1 MMMRNLFACV
11 AAFVVG
17 FGVIPASAQ
26 GTYVG
31 AALTGDITRSTS
43 SSSEGLPDFDQDGQ
57 ALGFALRLGTSIG
70 SFWGIEAE
78 FSRPGEIE
86 QDGRNVFPLAATTG
100 VTWSSGDFDV
110 LSRVYPS
117 GGGYVGVTGS
127 ILPFGYNLETT
138 ERNSTFSTNLWA
150 RQAIS
155 DRASIVYLGGL
166 AFTRSEYETRMS
178 FSLPTVI
185 LPGLTSLIPPRSTE
199 TVVYSVRPNVGIE
212 GRIRMSDHTELVPGI
227 RLHGLQ
233 DGWLIRPSVGINWT
247 F

>member
-1 MMMRNLFACV
+1 MMIRNLFACV
-11 AAFVVG
+11 AALVVG

-43 SSSEGLPDFDQDGQ
+43 SSSEGLPEFDQNGQ

-70 SFWGIEAE
+70 SFWGVEAE

-86 QDGRNVFPLAATTG
+86 HDGGDVFPLA
-100 VTWSSGDFDV
+100 SSTVVDQGF
-110 LSRVYPS
+110 LSYTVQNGIPPELIGR
-117 GGGYVGVTGS
+117 
-127 ILPFGYNLETT
+127 ILPYGYNLQTS

-150 RQAIS
+150 RQEIGG
-155 DRASIVYLGGL
+155 RAAIVYLGGL
-166 AFTRSEYETRMS
+166 AFTRSEYESRMD
-178 FSLPTVI
+178 FRLPTVV
-185 LPGLTSLIPPRSTE
+185 LPGITSLLPPRSTT
-199 TVVYSVRPNVGIE
+199 TVVYGVRPNVGIE
-212 GRIRMSDHTELVPGI
+212 GRIRMTDHAELVPGL
-227 RLHGLQ
+227 RLLGLQ

>member
-17 FGVIPASAQ
+17 FGVLPASAQ

-31 AALTGDITRSTS
+31 AALTGDITRLTH
-43 SSSEGLPDFDQDGQ
+43 SSSEGQPDFDQNGE

-86 QDGRNVFPLAATTG
+86 KDGNF
-100 VTWSSGDFDV
+100 DFLPYAIV
-110 LSRVYPS
+110 
-117 GGGYVGVTGS
+117 GGRPYDPTLIGS
-127 ILPFGYNLETT
+127 TFPFGYDLQST
-138 ERNSTFSTNLWA
+138 ERNSTFSTNVWA
-150 RQAIS
+150 RQTIS
-155 DRASIVYLGGL
+155 GRASLVYLGGL

-178 FSLPTVI
+178 FNIPTVV
-185 LPGLTSLIPPRSTE
+185 LPGLTSLLPPRSTE
-199 TVVYSVRPNVGIE
+199 TVSYSVRPNVGID
-212 GRIRMSDHTELVPGI
+212 GRIRMSDHAELVPGI

>member
-1 MMMRNLFACV
+1 MMIRKLFAYV

-17 FGVIPASAQ
+17 FGVIPAAAQ

-31 AALTGDITRSTS
+31 VALTGDITRSTS
-43 SSSEGLPDFDQDGQ
+43 SSSEGQPDFDSNGQ

-86 QDGRNVFPLAATTG
+86 QDGI
-100 VTWSSGDFDV
+100 DV
-110 LSRVYPS
+110 LPYVTSTLSYRVN
-117 GGGYVGVTGS
+117 GTEWIDGS
-127 ILPFGYNLETT
+127 LPFGYNIETT

-150 RQAIS
+150 RQDIGA
-155 DRASIVYLGGL
+155 RAAIVYLGGL
-166 AFTRSEYETRMS
+166 AFTRSEYESRMD
-178 FSLPTVI
+178 FRLPVV
-185 LPGLTSLIPPRSTE
+185 LPGLTSLFPPRSTE
-199 TVVYSVRPNVGIE
+199 TVVYGVRPNVGIE
-212 GRIRMSDHTELVPGI
+212 GRIRMTDHAELVPGI
-227 RLHGLQ
+227 RLLGLQ

>member
-31 AALTGDITRSTS
+31 AALTGDITLSTS

-86 QDGRNVFPLAATTG
+86 QDGDLG
-100 VTWSSGDFDV
+100 VYPVDL
-110 LSRVYPS
+110 LSRLSP
-117 GGGYVGVTGS
+117 GGGIVSGLYNVGVTGS

-166 AFTRSEYETRMS
+166 AFTRSEYETRMT

-185 LPGLTSLIPPRSTE
+185 LPGLTSLLPPRTTE
-199 TVVYSVRPNVGIE
+199 TTVYSVRPNVGIE

-227 RLHGLQ
+227 RLLGLQ

>member
-1 MMMRNLFACV
+1 MMFRNLFACV

-17 FGVIPASAQ
+17 FGVLPASAQ

-43 SSSEGLPDFDQDGQ
+43 SSSEGQPDFDRNGQ

-70 SFWGIEAE
+70 SFWGVEAE

-86 QDGRNVFPLAATTG
+86 QDNRYDVFP
-100 VTWSSGDFDV
+100 VDV
-110 LSRVYPS
+110 LSRLYPNG
-117 GGGYVGVTGS
+117 GGGYDVSVIGS

-150 RQAIS
+150 RQEIGG
-155 DRASIVYLGGL
+155 RAAIVYLGGL
-166 AFTRSEYETRMS
+166 AFTRSEYESRMD
-178 FSLPTVI
+178 FRLPTVV
-185 LPGLTSLIPPRSTE
+185 LPGITSLLPPRSTR
-199 TVVYSVRPNVGIE
+199 TVVYGVRPNVGIE
-212 GRIRMSDHTELVPGI
+212 GRVRMTDHAELGPGL
-227 RLHGLQ
+227 RLLGLQ

>member
-17 FGVIPASAQ
+17 FGVIPAAAQ

-43 SSSEGLPDFDQDGQ
+43 SSSEGLPEFDQNGQ
-57 ALGFALRLGTSIG
+57 ALGFALRLGTSLG
-70 SFWGIEAE
+70 SFWGVEAE
-78 FSRPGEIE
+78 FSRPAEIE
-86 QDGRNVFPLAATTG
+86 QDGNFDVFP
-100 VTWSSGDFDV
+100 VTA
-110 LSRVYPS
+110 LSRVDPT
-117 GGGYVGVTGS
+117 GGILTGLYDVVGVGS
-127 ILPFGYNLETT
+127 FISPAYDLQST
-138 ERNSTFSTNLWA
+138 ERNSTFSTNVWA
-150 RQAIS
+150 RQGIS
-155 DRASIVYLGGL
+155 GRAAIVYSGGL
-166 AFTRSEYETRMS
+166 AFTRSEHETRIAVQFRPS
-178 FSLPTVI
+178 PFPLPVTVPSLLQRT
-185 LPGLTSLIPPRSTE
+185 TR

-212 GRIRMSDHTELVPGI
+212 GRIRMSDHAEFVPGL

>member
-1 MMMRNLFACV
+1 MMMRKLFACV

-43 SSSEGLPDFDQDGQ
+43 SSSEGQPDYDRNGQ

-70 SFWGIEAE
+70 SFWGVEAE
-78 FSRPGEIE
+78 FSRPTEIE
-86 QDGRNVFPLAATTG
+86 QDGIDVLPFVTTTAT
-100 VTWSSGDFDV
+100 WRSGDFDV
-110 LSRVYPS
+110 LGQS
-117 GGGYVGVTGS
+117 
-127 ILPFGYNLETT
+127 LPFGYNLETT

-150 RQAIS
+150 RQEIGG
-155 DRASIVYLGGL
+155 RAAIVYLGGL
-166 AFTRSEYETRMS
+166 AFTRSEYETRMD
-178 FSLPTVI
+178 FRLPAV

-199 TVVYSVRPNVGIE
+199 TIVYSVRPNVGIE
-212 GRIRMSDHTELVPGI
+212 GRIRMTDHAELVPGI
-227 RLHGLQ
+227 RLLGLQ

>member
-11 AAFVVG
+11 AALVVG
-17 FGVIPASAQ
+17 CGVIPASAQ

-70 SFWGIEAE
+70 SFWGVEAE

-86 QDGRNVFPLAATTG
+86 KDGIDALPYLAST
-100 VTWSSGDFDV
+100 VTWTSGDFDV
-110 LSRVYPS
+110 LGRS
-117 GGGYVGVTGS
+117 
-127 ILPFGYNLETT
+127 LPFGYNLETT

-155 DRASIVYLGGL
+155 GRASIVYLAGL
-166 AFTRSEYETRMS
+166 AFTRSEYETRMT
-178 FSLPTVI
+178 FNIPAVL
-185 LPGLTSLIPPRSTE
+185 LPGLTPLLPPRSTE

-212 GRIRMSDHTELVPGI
+212 GRIRMTDHAEFVPGI

-233 DGWLIRPSVGINWT
+233 DGWLIRPSVGIDWT